1 MTSMKARRSI
11 LSTLS
16 LPDVL
21 KGSQTPTHLVI
32 PPTRISSAGAE
43 AVELAASAGLIL
55 DPWQELALD
64 AALSERAD
72 GQWAA
77 SEVGLIVPRQN
88 GKSAVLEARELA
100 GLFIL
105 GEELIV
111 HTAHNFGTAKECFY
125 RLRNMI
131 DATPDLSRLVRRIT
145 TANGDVG
152 IELTSGARLKYL
164 ARTPGSGRGFSADCV
179 IFDEAYRLPGAMLAA
194 MMPTLSARKN
204 PQVWYATSSPAEI
217 DEQSEHIRRTKLRS
231 SEPDPGG
238 LCWIEWCG
246 DLRDDPSDPA
256 VWAKT
261 NPALGIRIGA
271 EDLDRALRT
280 LPSQDFAV
288 EHLGVWKTQSLSA
301 KIPLHIW
308 ESIQVSESPGTEGV
322 VFGLDIPPDRSSA
335 SVAACAPDGET
346 GFSVELADRRPGTD
360 WLIHRCIELSDRYPG
375 TSFVIDTIGPAGGF
389 VHELQNLGLKVIS
402 TTAREYSQA
411 CTHLFDAVMAKK
423 LTHTGQPEL
432 VTAVMGAK
440 TRTLGDSWAWS
451 RTSSSVDIAPL
462 VAATLALWG
471 CSTIGSTPEA
481 SPAPV
486 FAY

>member
-1 MTSMKARRSI
+1 MKARRSI

-131 DATPDLSRLVRRIT
+131 DSTPDLSRLVRRIT

-335 SVAACAPDGET
+335 SVAACAPDGEN

-375 TSFVIDTIGPAGGF
+375 TSFVIDTVGPAGGF